1 MAACESPQPIF
12 DSFNDTHEFNDQW
25 AQKHECTQ
33 GFGIMINH
41 SKSRISGDLKRSR
54 IKRREIPPPISSIGR
69 QVCFES
75 YRFNGRLILR
85 EVRIQNQEL
94 LHAYREDGRLK
105 LQFVQYDDDV
115 DFERE
120 NGQKVGY
127 EVAADDVIEKS
138 EIREE
143 PL

>member
-33 GFGIMINH
+33 DQELEEG
-41 SKSRISGDLKRSR
+41 KSHHQFLQSGD
-54 IKRREIPPPISSIGR
+54 
-69 QVCFES
+69 
-75 YRFNGRLILR
+75 
-85 EVRIQNQEL
+85 
-94 LHAYREDGRLK
+94 REDGRLK

-115 DFERE
+115 DVERE

-127 EVAADDVIEKS
+127 EVEADDVIEKS